1 MVKKEKLVLIDGNA
15 FCYRAYYAIKRLTS
29 SKGFATN
36 AIYGFTTM
44 LNKIIEMHE
53 PTHIAVAF
61 DRKEPTFR
69 HKKYKEYKI
78 TRKPMPDDLVTQ
90 IPYIKKI
97 VAAYNIAVCELP
109 GYEADDIIA
118 TVAKKAEKRDFQTL
132 IITGDK
138 DILQIVTPS
147 IKVCDTHKEGLIY
160 DETKIKER
168 FSVGPGTITDLMALM
183 GDSTDNIP
191 GIPGIGEKGAVELI
205 KEFGTLKN
213 LLSNADKVKSKAK
226 KELIKQ
232 HAKLAEMSKE
242 LATLDC
248 DVPIDMD
255 INKMRLTEP
264 DKEKL
269 LELFREL
276 EFKSL
281 INQFATR
288 KELEAQYNLI
298 DTEDKFSALLEEI
311 KKAKVFAFDFETTGT
326 SPMTAEPI
334 GISFC
339 RKEGE
344 AHYVAFSKEGALKKE
359 KVLEALRPVLEDE
372 NIKKI
377 GQNIKYEMLILKNNG
392 IDLKGTEFDTMI
404 ASYLLNPSK
413 IGHGLG
419 DISLEYLNHK
429 MISITDLIGKGKKQ
443 ISMKDVDVM
452 KVCNYSCEDSDVTF
466 RLKRI
471 LDKKLSEKGLDE
483 LFYNV
488 EMPLVK
494 VLAGMEF
501 NGVCIDTAFLKELDK
516 ELSGAL
522 KRSES
527 EIYKMADAEFNIN
540 SPKQLSEILY
550 TKLKLP
556 VIKRTKTGFST
567 DERTLKALA
576 LRHELPE
583 KLLSFRELS
592 KLKSTYIDALPKI
605 VNPKTGRVHTSFNQ
619 TITATGRLS
628 SSQPNLQ
635 NIPIRT
641 ELGREIRKTFIPTSK
656 DRLILSCDYSQI
668 ELRVLAHLSEDVNL
682 TEAFRKDLDIHVHTA
697 SLVFGEKEE
706 NIDSRMRNTAKTVN
720 FGIVYGMSAYG
731 LSRDLGID
739 IEEAKAFIESYFER
753 YPKVKAYV
761 EECIEFAR
769 DSGFVTTLMNRRRY
783 IPEINSDDIKVRQF
797 AERTAVNTPIQ
808 GSAADI
814 IKVAMLHVDKVLEE
828 EAPETGMILQVH
840 DELVFDVPKDKLDKT
855 KKIVKDCMEKVVN
868 LKVPLKA
875 NISAGRNWLE
885 TK

>member
-1 MVKKEKLVLIDGNA
+1 MVKAEKLILIDGNA

-44 LNKIIEMHE
+44 LNKIIEVHE

-69 HKKYKEYKI
+69 HKMYKEYKI

-97 VAAYNIAVCELP
+97 VEGYNIAACELP

-118 TVAKKAEKRDFQTL
+118 TVAKEAEKKNFETL

-168 FSVGPGTITDLMALM
+168 FSVGPGAITDIMALM
-183 GDSTDNIP
+183 GDATDNIP
-191 GIPGIGEKGAVELI
+191 GIPGIGEKGAIELI

-248 DVPIDMD
+248 NVPIDVD
-255 INKMRLTEP
+255 IDKMRLKEP

-281 INQFATR
+281 MNQFATR
-288 KELEAQYNLI
+288 KELKAQYDLI
-298 DTEDKFSALLEEI
+298 DTEDKFSALLGEA
-311 KKAKVFAFDFETTGT
+311 KKAKVFVFDFETTGT

-339 RKEGE
+339 WKEGE
-344 AHYVAFSKEGALKKE
+344 AHYVAFAEKGPLKKE
-359 KVLEALRPVLEDE
+359 KVLDQLRPTFEDE
-372 NIKKI
+372 SIKKI
-377 GQNIKYEMLILKNNG
+377 GQNIKYEILILKNKG
-392 IDLKGTEFDTMI
+392 IDLKGVEFDTMI

-466 RLKRI
+466 RLKKI
-471 LDKKLSEKGLDE
+471 LEKELSKKDLDE

-488 EMPLVK
+488 EMPLIK
-494 VLAGMEF
+494 VLADMEF
-501 NGVCIDTAFLKELDK
+501 NGVCIDTNFLKELDK
-516 ELSGAL
+516 ELSSAL
-522 KRSES
+522 KKSES
-527 EIYKMADAEFNIN
+527 EIYKLADAEFNIN

-550 TKLKLP
+550 SKLKLP

-567 DERTLKALA
+567 DERTLRQLA

-641 ELGREIRKTFIPTSK
+641 ELGREIRRSFIPTSK
-656 DRLILSCDYSQI
+656 DRLLLSCDYSQI

-706 NIDSRMRNTAKTVN
+706 NVDSRMRNTAKTVN

-739 IEEAKAFIESYFER
+739 IEEAKAFIDSYFER
-753 YPKVKAYV
+753 YPKVKAYI

-769 DSGFVTTLMNRRRY
+769 NSGFVTTLMNRRRY

-797 AERTAVNTPIQ
+797 AERTAINTPIQ

-814 IKVAMLHVDKVLEE
+814 IKLAMLHVNKALAV

-840 DELVFDVPKDKLDKT
+840 DELVFDVAKDKLEKT

-875 NISAGRNWLE
+875 NISAGKNWLG